1 MALLTASNLSK
12 FYGADLILSNVAFEV
27 HPGDR
32 IALVGL
38 NGCGKSTLLEIVAG
52 HLESD
57 AGAVARARHTRLG
70 YLPQNPD
77 FDSAGTLWE
86 AMEAVF
92 EGLLEQARELR
103 LLEHDMALGDEAAL
117 ARYGALLEAF
127 DVAGGFTYEARIG
140 QVLGGLGFPKS
151 EFEIP
156 VAHLSGGQKTRALLA
171 RLLLEEPDLLL
182 LDEPTNHLDIEGIE
196 WLEEQLRSWK
206 GALIVVAHDREF
218 LDAVATRVWD
228 LTAAQVE
235 AYRGNYTAYTGQ
247 RHARRQQQQSAFEAQ
262 QENIAKTEDY
272 IRRYMAGQRSTQAK
286 GRLRRLERVERLE
299 RPQDAQH
306 IRLDLH
312 TNIRSG
318 NLVLGLYGLQ
328 SGYEPGVPLVT
339 VEEAEIH
346 RGERVALVGPNGSG
360 KTTLL
365 RTVLQTLPPLAG
377 RVRIGA
383 AVRLGYFA
391 QVQADLDP
399 HLTVLETLADAG
411 VDLLS
416 EGRAF
421 LARYGFRGD
430 DVFKE
435 ISVLSGGERARVA
448 LALLALERANVLL
461 LDEPTNHLDLP
472 SQETLQDVIAHFPGT
487 VLLVSHD
494 RYLIRQLATHVW
506 AIADGALHVFE
517 GYQAYAEWHQLRRE
531 GAPAVRQLE
540 DKERV
545 QRESA
550 RQAEREQQRAQAR
563 QQQRLEALEA
573 VIHEQEQHL
582 QQLTTALD
590 LAGRAQDISRVTKL
604 GAEYRQIEAHLNALL
619 EEWATVAGAVMDYD
633 SETKT
638 KG

>member
-1 MALLTASNLSK
+1 MALLTVSNLSK
-12 FYGADLILSNVAFEV
+12 FYGAEQILADITLEV
-27 HPGDR
+27 HAGDR

-38 NGCGKSTLLEIVAG
+38 NGCGKSTLLEIITG
-52 HLESD
+52 HLEPD
-57 AGAVARARHTRLG
+57 AGAVYRARHTRLG

-77 FDSAGTLWE
+77 FDGAGTLWE

-92 EGLLEQARELR
+92 EGLLEQSQELR
-103 LLEHDMALGDEAAL
+103 RLEQRMAAGDEAAL
-117 ARYGALLEAF
+117 ERYGVLLESF
-127 DVAGGFTYEARIG
+127 DNAGGFNYEGRIG
-140 QVLGGLGFPKS
+140 QVLGGLGFHKD
-151 EFEIP
+151 EFEMP

-206 GALIVVAHDREF
+206 GALIVVAHDRAF
-218 LDAVATRVWD
+218 LDAVVTRVWELSRTQID
-228 LTAAQVE
+228 
-235 AYRGNYTAYTGQ
+235 AYRGNYTAYTEQ
-247 RHARRQQQQSAFEAQ
+247 RTARRQQQQAAFAAQ
-262 QENIAKTEDY
+262 QEHIAKTEDF

-286 GRLRRLERVERLE
+286 GRLRRLEREARLE
-299 RPQDAQH
+299 RPQEAQH

-318 NLVLGLYGLQ
+318 NLVLGLYDLQ
-328 SGYEPGVPLVT
+328 VGYEANAPLVT
-339 VEEAEIH
+339 VEAAEIH

-365 RTVLQTLPPLAG
+365 RTILQTLPPLAG

-399 HLTVLETLADAG
+399 TLTVLETLADAG

-435 ISVLSGGERARVA
+435 IGVLSGGERARVA
-448 LALLALERANVLL
+448 LALLALQRANVLL

-472 SQETLQDVIAHFPGT
+472 SQETLQEVIAHFPGT

-494 RYLIRQLATHVW
+494 RYLIQQIATHVW
-506 AIADGALHVFE
+506 SIADEQLHIFE
-517 GYQAYAEWHQLRRE
+517 GYAAYADWHQQRRE
-531 GAPAVRQLE
+531 GAPQARQVADKVRE
-540 DKERV
+540 
-545 QRESA
+545 QRETA
-550 RQAEREQQRAQAR
+550 RQAERERQRALAR
-563 QQQRLEALEA
+563 QQQQLETLETT
-573 VIHEQEQHL
+573 IHEQEQRL

-590 LAGRAQDISRVTKL
+590 LAGRAQDISRVARL
-604 GAEYRQIEAHLNALL
+604 GAEYRQVETQLNALL
-619 EEWATVAGAVMDYD
+619 EEWAAVAGAVT
-633 SETKT
+633 SH
-638 KG
+638 GA

>member
-12 FYGADLILSNVAFEV
+12 FYGADMILSNVAFEV
-27 HPGDR
+27 HAGDR

-57 AGAVARARHTRLG
+57 SGVISRTRHVRLG

-77 FDSAGTLWE
+77 FDSSGTLWE
-86 AMEAVF
+86 AMEASF

-103 LLEHDMALGDEAAL
+103 LLEHHMALGDEAAL
-117 ARYGALLEAF
+117 ERYGALLEAF
-127 DVAGGFTYEARIG
+127 DTAGGFTYEARIG
-140 QVLGGLGFPKS
+140 QVLGGLGFPKA

-196 WLEEQLRSWK
+196 WLEEQLRSWR

-218 LDAVATRVWD
+218 LDAVATRVWE
-228 LTAAQVE
+228 LTAAQIE
-235 AYRGNYTAYTGQ
+235 TYRGNYTAYTGQ
-247 RHARRQQQQSAFEAQ
+247 RTARRQQQQTAFEAQ
-262 QENIAKTEDY
+262 QESLAKTEDY

-318 NLVLGLYGLQ
+318 NLVLGLYNLQ
-328 SGYEPGVPLVT
+328 SGYEAGAPLVT

-365 RTVLQTLPPLAG
+365 RTILQTLPPLTG

-391 QVQADLDP
+391 QVQADLNP
-399 HLTVLETLADAG
+399 NLTVLETLGDAG

-435 ISVLSGGERARVA
+435 VGVLSGGERARVA

-472 SQETLQDVIAHFPGT
+472 SQETLQEVIAHFPGT

-506 AIADGALHVFE
+506 AIADGTLHIFE
-517 GYQAYAEWHQLRRE
+517 GYQAYAEWHQLQRE
-531 GAPAVRQLE
+531 GAPAARQIE

-545 QRESA
+545 QREAA
-550 RQAEREQQRAQAR
+550 RQAERGQQRAQAR

-573 VIHEQEQHL
+573 VIHEQEQRLH
-582 QQLTTALD
+582 QLTAALD
-590 LAGRAQDISRVTKL
+590 LAGRAQDINRVTKL
-604 GAEYRQIEAHLNALL
+604 GAEYRQVETHLNGLL
-619 EEWATVAGAVMDYD
+619 EEWATVAGAVMDFE
-633 SETKT
+633 SESKI

>member
-1 MALLTASNLSK
+1 MALLTVSNLSK
-12 FYGADLILSNVAFEV
+12 FYGAEQILADITLEV
-27 HPGDR
+27 HAGDR

-38 NGCGKSTLLEIVAG
+38 NGCGKSTLLEIIAG
-52 HLESD
+52 HLEPD
-57 AGAVARARHTRLG
+57 TGAAYRARHTRLG

-77 FDSAGTLWE
+77 FDGAGTLWE

-92 EGLLEQARELR
+92 EGLLEQSQELR
-103 LLEHDMALGDEAAL
+103 RLEQRMAAGDEAAL
-117 ARYGALLEAF
+117 ERYGVLLESF
-127 DVAGGFTYEARIG
+127 DNAGGFNYEGRIG
-140 QVLGGLGFPKS
+140 QVLGGLGFHKD
-151 EFEIP
+151 EFEMP

-206 GALIVVAHDREF
+206 GALIVVAHDRAF
-218 LDAVATRVWD
+218 LDAVVTRVWELSRTQID
-228 LTAAQVE
+228 
-235 AYRGNYTAYTGQ
+235 AYRGNYTAYTEQ
-247 RHARRQQQQSAFEAQ
+247 RTARRQQQQAAFAAQ
-262 QENIAKTEDY
+262 QEHIAKTEDY

-286 GRLRRLERVERLE
+286 GRLRRLEREARLE
-299 RPQDAQH
+299 RPQEAQH

-318 NLVLGLYGLQ
+318 NLVLGLYDLLA
-328 SGYEPGVPLVT
+328 GYEANAPLVT

-365 RTVLQTLPPLAG
+365 RTILQTLPPLAG

-399 HLTVLETLADAG
+399 TLTVLETLADAG

-435 ISVLSGGERARVA
+435 IGVLSGGERARVA
-448 LALLALERANVLL
+448 LALLALQRANVLL

-472 SQETLQDVIAHFPGT
+472 SQETLQEVIAHFPGT

-494 RYLIRQLATHVW
+494 RYLIQQIATHVW
-506 AIADGALHVFE
+506 VIADEQLHIFE
-517 GYQAYAEWHQLRRE
+517 GYAAYANWHQQRRE
-531 GAPAVRQLE
+531 GAPQARQVADKVRE
-540 DKERV
+540 
-545 QRESA
+545 QREVE
-550 RQAEREQQRAQAR
+550 RQAERERQRALAR
-563 QQQRLEALEA
+563 QQQQLEALETT
-573 VIHEQEQHL
+573 IHEQEQRL

-590 LAGRAQDISRVTKL
+590 LAGRAQDISRVARL
-604 GAEYRQIEAHLNALL
+604 GAEYRQVEAQLNALL
-619 EEWATVAGAVMDYD
+619 EEWAAVAGIVTSHGA
-633 SETKT
+633 
-638 KG
+638 

>member
-1 MALLTASNLSK
+1 MALLTVSNLSK
-12 FYGADLILSNVAFEV
+12 FYGAEQILADITLEV
-27 HPGDR
+27 HAGDR

-38 NGCGKSTLLEIVAG
+38 NGCGKSTLLEIIAG
-52 HLESD
+52 HLEPD
-57 AGAVARARHTRLG
+57 TGAAYRARHTRLG

-77 FDSAGTLWE
+77 FDGAGTLWE

-92 EGLLEQARELR
+92 EGLLEQSQELR
-103 LLEHDMALGDEAAL
+103 RLEQRMAAGDEAAL
-117 ARYGALLEAF
+117 ERYGVLLESF
-127 DVAGGFTYEARIG
+127 DNAGGFNYEGRIG
-140 QVLGGLGFPKS
+140 QVLGGLGFHKD
-151 EFEIP
+151 EFEMP

-206 GALIVVAHDREF
+206 GALIVVAHDRAF
-218 LDAVATRVWD
+218 LDAVVTRVWELSRTQID
-228 LTAAQVE
+228 
-235 AYRGNYTAYTGQ
+235 AYRGNYTAYTEQ
-247 RHARRQQQQSAFEAQ
+247 RTARRQQQQAAFAAQ
-262 QENIAKTEDY
+262 QEHIAKTEDY

-286 GRLRRLERVERLE
+286 GRLRRLEREARLE
-299 RPQDAQH
+299 RPQEAQH

-318 NLVLGLYGLQ
+318 NLVLGLYDLQ
-328 SGYEPGVPLVT
+328 AGYEANAPLVT

-365 RTVLQTLPPLAG
+365 RTILQTLPPLAG

-399 HLTVLETLADAG
+399 TLTVLETLADAG

-435 ISVLSGGERARVA
+435 IGVLSGGERARVA
-448 LALLALERANVLL
+448 LALLALQRANVLL

-472 SQETLQDVIAHFPGT
+472 SQETLQEVIAHFPGT

-494 RYLIRQLATHVW
+494 RYLIQQIATHVW
-506 AIADGALHVFE
+506 VIADEQLHIFE
-517 GYQAYAEWHQLRRE
+517 GYAAYANWHQQRRE
-531 GAPAVRQLE
+531 GAPQARQVADKVRE
-540 DKERV
+540 
-545 QRESA
+545 QREVE
-550 RQAEREQQRAQAR
+550 RQAERERQRALAR
-563 QQQRLEALEA
+563 QQQQLEALETT
-573 VIHEQEQHL
+573 IHEQEQRL

-590 LAGRAQDISRVTKL
+590 LAGRAQDISRVARL
-604 GAEYRQIEAHLNALL
+604 GAEYRQVEAQLNALL
-619 EEWATVAGAVMDYD
+619 EEWAAVAGIVTSHGA
-633 SETKT
+633 
-638 KG
+638 

>member
-1 MALLTASNLSK
+1 MALLTVSNLSK
-12 FYGADLILSNVAFEV
+12 FYGAEQILADITLEV
-27 HPGDR
+27 HAGDR

-38 NGCGKSTLLEIVAG
+38 NGCGKSTLLEIIAG
-52 HLESD
+52 HLEPD
-57 AGAVARARHTRLG
+57 TGAAYRARHTRLG

-77 FDSAGTLWE
+77 FDGAGTLWE

-92 EGLLEQARELR
+92 EGLLEQSQELR
-103 LLEHDMALGDEAAL
+103 RLEQRMAAGDEAAL
-117 ARYGALLEAF
+117 ERYGVLLESF
-127 DVAGGFTYEARIG
+127 DNAGGFNYEGRIG
-140 QVLGGLGFPKS
+140 QVLGGLGFHKD
-151 EFEIP
+151 EFEMP

-206 GALIVVAHDREF
+206 GALIVVAHDRAF
-218 LDAVATRVWD
+218 LDAVVTRVWELSRTQID
-228 LTAAQVE
+228 
-235 AYRGNYTAYTGQ
+235 AYRGNYTAYTEQ
-247 RHARRQQQQSAFEAQ
+247 RTARRQQQQAAFAAQ
-262 QENIAKTEDY
+262 QEHIAKTEDY

-286 GRLRRLERVERLE
+286 GRLRRLEREARLE
-299 RPQDAQH
+299 RPQEAQH

-318 NLVLGLYGLQ
+318 NLVLGLYDLQ
-328 SGYEPGVPLVT
+328 AGYEANAPLVT
-339 VEEAEIH
+339 VEEAEIR

-365 RTVLQTLPPLAG
+365 RTILQTLPPLAG

-399 HLTVLETLADAG
+399 TLTVLETLADAG

-435 ISVLSGGERARVA
+435 IGVLSGGERARVA
-448 LALLALERANVLL
+448 LALLALQRANVLL

-472 SQETLQDVIAHFPGT
+472 SQETLQEVIAHFPGT

-494 RYLIRQLATHVW
+494 RYLIQQIATHVW
-506 AIADGALHVFE
+506 VIADEQLHIFE
-517 GYQAYAEWHQLRRE
+517 GYAAYANWHQQRRE
-531 GAPAVRQLE
+531 GAPQARQVADKVRE
-540 DKERV
+540 
-545 QRESA
+545 QREVE
-550 RQAEREQQRAQAR
+550 RQAERERQRALAR
-563 QQQRLEALEA
+563 QQQQLEALETT
-573 VIHEQEQHL
+573 IHEQEQRL

-590 LAGRAQDISRVTKL
+590 LAGRAQDISRVARL
-604 GAEYRQIEAHLNALL
+604 GAEYRQVEAQLNALL
-619 EEWATVAGAVMDYD
+619 EEWAAVAGVVTSHGA
-633 SETKT
+633 
-638 KG
+638 

>member
-1 MALLTASNLSK
+1 MALLTVSNLSK
-12 FYGADLILSNVAFEV
+12 FYGAEQILADITLEV
-27 HPGDR
+27 HAGDR

-38 NGCGKSTLLEIVAG
+38 NGCGKSTLLEIIAG
-52 HLESD
+52 HLEPD
-57 AGAVARARHTRLG
+57 TGAAYRARHTRLG

-77 FDSAGTLWE
+77 FDGAGTLWE

-92 EGLLEQARELR
+92 EGLLEQSQELR
-103 LLEHDMALGDEAAL
+103 RLEQRMAAGDEAAL
-117 ARYGALLEAF
+117 ERYGVLLESF
-127 DVAGGFTYEARIG
+127 DNAGGFNYEGRIG
-140 QVLGGLGFPKS
+140 QVLGGLGFHKD
-151 EFEIP
+151 EFEMP

-206 GALIVVAHDREF
+206 GALIVVAHDRAF
-218 LDAVATRVWD
+218 LDAVVTRVWELSRTQID
-228 LTAAQVE
+228 
-235 AYRGNYTAYTGQ
+235 AYRGNYTAYTEQ
-247 RHARRQQQQSAFEAQ
+247 RTARRQQQQAAFAAQ
-262 QENIAKTEDY
+262 QEHIAKTEDY

-286 GRLRRLERVERLE
+286 GRLRRLEREARLE
-299 RPQDAQH
+299 RPQEAQH

-318 NLVLGLYGLQ
+318 NLVLGLYDLQ
-328 SGYEPGVPLVT
+328 AGYEANAPLVT
-339 VEEAEIH
+339 VEEAEIR

-365 RTVLQTLPPLAG
+365 RTILQTLPPLAG

-399 HLTVLETLADAG
+399 TLTVLETLADAG

-435 ISVLSGGERARVA
+435 IGVLSGGERARVA
-448 LALLALERANVLL
+448 LALLALQRANVLL

-472 SQETLQDVIAHFPGT
+472 SQETLQEVIAHFPGT

-494 RYLIRQLATHVW
+494 RYLIQQIATHVW
-506 AIADGALHVFE
+506 VIADEQLHIFE
-517 GYQAYAEWHQLRRE
+517 GYAAYANWHQQRRE
-531 GAPAVRQLE
+531 GAPQARQVADKVRE
-540 DKERV
+540 
-545 QRESA
+545 QREVE
-550 RQAEREQQRAQAR
+550 RQAERERQRALAR
-563 QQQRLEALEA
+563 QQQQLEALETT
-573 VIHEQEQHL
+573 IHEQEQRL

-590 LAGRAQDISRVTKL
+590 LAGRAQDISRVARL
-604 GAEYRQIEAHLNALL
+604 GAEYRQVEAQLNALL
-619 EEWATVAGAVMDYD
+619 EEWAAVAGIVTSHGA
-633 SETKT
+633 
-638 KG
+638 